1 MRQYAWCLVFGI
13 LIILL
18 VLTILSQH
26 RKRDNKEIEVR
37 RISQI
42 LSTGIMCDGLPL
54 ETEALKEYLLKNSIE
69 QEAILVIKYSVWDCS
84 KCDQDVM
91 ETIEQF
97 FGKDRFNVRIVFLA
111 YGFKTKNEREY
122 GNTIYVNKESS
133 SVIGSINA
141 PVIFV
146 YKDGTTLHTYVP
158 LAKERE
164 EFIHYLSLVRSKY
177 RID

>member
-26 RKRDNKEIEVR
+26 RKRDNKEIEDR

-69 QEAILVIKYSVWDCS
+69 QEAILVIKYSVWDC
-84 KCDQDVM
+84 
-91 ETIEQF
+91 
-97 FGKDRFNVRIVFLA
+97 
-111 YGFKTKNEREY
+111 
-122 GNTIYVNKESS
+122 
-133 SVIGSINA
+133 
-141 PVIFV
+141 
-146 YKDGTTLHTYVP
+146 
-158 LAKERE
+158 
-164 EFIHYLSLVRSKY
+164 
-177 RID
+177 